1 MSVVH
6 VTNLNDSGEGSFR
19 NAVLSGNRVIVFDIA
34 GTVMLESDLNIYA
47 SNITI
52 LGQTAPG
59 EGICI
64 GGASVRFLNCNNI
77 IVRYMRFRSG
87 DYAKTQED
95 GLGFKNCC
103 NVILDHCSISWSV
116 DECLSAY
123 QNKNFTAQYCI
134 ISESLNQSIHDK
146 GSHGYG
152 GIWGGINA
160 SFHHNLISTH
170 NSRNPR
176 IGTSQTV
183 KSYNDTPDYE
193 SLVDVRNN
201 VFYNWGDNSGYG
213 GENDIRVNFVNNY
226 YKPSEKSKVQRIYE
240 HYAGRNNTGTTL
252 HLSGN
257 VIEGNKDITDN
268 NWLGVSTYEDAEI
281 NWTRCE
287 SISDG
292 YTDANGVVWSNDQY
306 IYDYPIT
313 TQSAEEAYLD
323 VLENAGAS
331 FNRDDID
338 KRVIDNV
345 KK

>member
-1 MSVVH
+1 MSVLFSNVNFVYANEITLLAFPGAEGGGMYTQGARTTKNMSVVH

-123 QNKNFTAQYCI
+123 QNK
-134 ISESLNQSIHDK
+134 K
-146 GSHGYG
+146 
-152 GIWGGINA
+152 
-160 SFHHNLISTH
+160 FHST
-170 NSRNPR
+170 
-176 IGTSQTV
+176 I
-183 KSYNDTPDYE
+183 
-193 SLVDVRNN
+193 L
-201 VFYNWGDNSGYG
+201 
-213 GENDIRVNFVNNY
+213 Y
-226 YKPSEKSKVQRIYE
+226 YQ
-240 HYAGRNNTGTTL
+240 
-252 HLSGN
+252 
-257 VIEGNKDITDN
+257 
-268 NWLGVSTYEDAEI
+268 
-281 NWTRCE
+281 
-287 SISDG
+287 
-292 YTDANGVVWSNDQY
+292 
-306 IYDYPIT
+306 
-313 TQSAEEAYLD
+313 
-323 VLENAGAS
+323 
-331 FNRDDID
+331 
-338 KRVIDNV
+338 
-345 KK
+345 